1 MAQTKGG
8 AKGVGEFATGTL
20 ISKANVKAIMVDT
33 GGDLQAQDDATREAV
48 ERALQIIQ
56 PLAYFIPSN
65 TSGQIHCIV
74 DGSQFDASA
83 LQAQL
88 QAIGTDNVGGYNFAS
103 AAVTSGTSTVVS

>member
-33 GGDLQAQDDATREAV
+33 GADLQTEDDATREAV
-48 ERALQIIQ
+48 ERALQFIQ

-65 TSGQIHCIV
+65 SSGQIHCIV
-74 DGSQFDASA
+74 DGSQFDATA

-88 QAIGTDNVGGYNFAS
+88 QGIGTSTVNSYNFAS
-103 AAVTSGTSTVVS
+103 ATVTSGTSLVIS